1 MKVNLRFLK
10 MKVNK
15 KNDVATG
22 IIINKQNTIFDPVIL
37 KTFTLVL
44 TIITISS
51 WLYAEIKK

>member
-1 MKVNLRFLK
+1 

-51 WLYAEIKK
+51 